1 MINDAASCARGE
13 KREEVVEMKKMTS
26 NKTDHAVK
34 RERGK
39 RGKRGERGKR
49 DEKIEVKR

>member
-39 RGKRGERGKR
+39 RGERGKR